1 MNERPGHGLEE
12 YTAMLD
18 ALDGRTVNISLGGT
32 NPQSKAAFDRLVRES
47 VDRQHRKRLIAE
59 R

>member
-1 MNERPGHGLEE
+1 MTDEGHGLDD
-12 YTAMLD
+12 YLAKLN
-18 ALDGRTVNISLGGT
+18 AIDGRRVNVWLGGT
-32 NPQSKAAFDRLVRES
+32 DAKSKAAFDRLVRES